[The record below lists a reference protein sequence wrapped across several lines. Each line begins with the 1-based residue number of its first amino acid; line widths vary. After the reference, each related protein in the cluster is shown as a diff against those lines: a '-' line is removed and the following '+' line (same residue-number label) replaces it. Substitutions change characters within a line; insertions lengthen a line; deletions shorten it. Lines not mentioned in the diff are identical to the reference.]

1 MPLVCRS
8 CARVNPPEA
17 RYCYHDGAPLD
28 GHAHGAGPLAIGAQ
42 RFHNPFV
49 FPSGKNARSFDELVL
64 TCEANWSEAQEVL
77 QQGYLEGFLAALG
90 RADLARTARLAAKA
104 ADADRGLE
112 EFLSKLPASTR
123 QPPRLIVQPLEI
135 NLGQLSRDRDQRVIL
150 DLGNTGMGL
159 LAGSIS
165 CVESNWLSVG
175 EGAASTRKL
184 FQLRNEL
191 SLPIRVV
198 GKFLRAG
205 QKKLEGRLNIE
216 TNGGG
221 ATVLLRAEVPVIPFP
236 DGVLAGAHTPREIA
250 SKAKAAPKD
259 AAPLFESGAVAR
271 WYERNGW
278 TYPVQEPPASG
289 IGAIQQFFEAL
300 GLVTPPKVE
309 ISTQTISLAGSV
321 GASLTEEITVQTVE
335 KRPVFA
341 HATSSVPWLK
351 VSKVA
356 LEGRIARIALSVPA
370 VPAQPGECLQGV
382 VRITANGNQRFSVD
396 VTLNIAGLSGAHL
409 LAGSWGPTPARQT
422 TPALDIDTANAVPVL
437 AVAAADGLLQPIEI
451 PFQDGTSSS
460 RKTGRDTRRS
470 SPTAAVALVPSV
482 ADLYG
487 TSAPVARAVPLPDR
501 REEPVMVVPVDLT
514 APPPPRRRPPG
525 PVVQPKSEKAAAD
538 TDDAEPTAPRQTP
551 FWMHLLPLGF
561 LLLCLLATLIR
572 DLLHRAEYPA
582 DLDPHP
588 RITLRFHDQELRI
601 QLGTGGVKPENG
613 GAPGKTRPA
622 FWEPSMR
629 FGLLMLNQPDP
640 LRPGKLKRLTFE
652 EQGLTNNTVVKLDG
666 NEWIFGDRPFRELE
680 GTYKED
686 WPGRWLGKHDEPL
699 PQTAYSIEGRRS
711 VWLYDR
717 QKVEIVQTVEIVRG
731 TQSNLLDTCLVRYR
745 IHNQDQLAHTVGLRF
760 LLDTFIGS
768 NDGVPFLIP
777 GSSTLCNTRMEFTD
791 PNKIPDFIQACE
803 KSDLSNPGTIAQ
815 VGLHVSSKLEPPT
828 RVTLGAW
835 PNPRFETI
843 DRRCQQ
849 EKTMWEVPVLNIK
862 TPDPVNPAV
871 TIFDS
876 AVTLYWD
883 PIQLGPNQV
892 REVGFSYG
900 LGSVSAGEASGLLAL
915 TVGGS
920 FIPRGEFTVTAY
932 VSNPIPGQTV
942 TLKLPDGFDLIEAQ
956 PTQTVPLLR
965 DASTRNSPV
974 TWKVRGPRQEGK
986 YTLKVDSS
994 TGVSQTQ
1001 PVTIKLRGIFGG

>member
-8 CARVNPPEA
+8 CTRVNPAEA

-28 GHAHGAGPLAIGAQ
+28 GHAHGSGPLAIGAQ
-42 RFHNPFV
+42 RFYNPFV

-77 QQGYLEGFLAALG
+77 HQGYLEGFLAALG

-104 ADADRGLE
+104 PDADRGLE

-150 DLGNTGMGL
+150 DLANTGMGL

-221 ATVLLRAEVPVIPFP
+221 ATVLVRAEVPVVPFP
-236 DGVLAGAHTPREIA
+236 DGVLAGAHSPREIA

-259 AAPLFESGAVAR
+259 AAPLFETGAVAR

-278 TYPVQEPPASG
+278 TYPVGEPPASG
-289 IGAIQQFFEAL
+289 LGAIQQFFEAL

-309 ISTQTISLAGSV
+309 ISTQTVSLAGAV
-321 GASLTEEITVQTVE
+321 GASLTEEIQVQTVE

-351 VSKVA
+351 ISKVA
-356 LEGRIARIALSVPA
+356 LEGRIARIALTVPSVPS
-370 VPAQPGECLQGV
+370 QPGECLQGIV
-382 VRITANGNQRFSVD
+382 HITTNGNQRFSVD

-409 LAGSWGPTPARQT
+409 LAGGWGRTPARQT
-422 TPALDIDTANAVPVL
+422 MPSLDLEIASAVPVL
-437 AVAAADGLLQPIEI
+437 AVAAAEDLLAPIEV
-451 PFQDGTSSS
+451 PFHDAASSS
-460 RKTGRDTRRS
+460 RKPGRDTRRS
-470 SPTAAVALVPSV
+470 SPTAAVSQVPSV

-487 TSAPVARAVPLPDR
+487 TSAPVARVVPLPDQ

-514 APPPPRRRPPG
+514 APPPPRRRRPG
-525 PVVQPKSEKAAAD
+525 PVVQNKKEPGEVNAD
-538 TDDAEPTAPRQTP
+538 DGEPTGPRQAP

-572 DLLHRAEYPA
+572 DLLHQAAYPV
-582 DLDPHP
+582 DLDPQP
-588 RITLRFHDQELRI
+588 RITLRFHDQEMRI
-601 QLGTGGVKPENG
+601 GLGTGGVKPGEAG
-613 GAPGKTRPA
+613 GGGKTRPA
-622 FWEPSMR
+622 IWEPSMR

-666 NEWIFGDRPFRELE
+666 NEWIFGDRPFREMD

-686 WPGRWLGKHDEPL
+686 WPGRWLGKHDEPMAQN
-699 PQTAYSIEGRRS
+699 PYSIEGRRS
-711 VWLYDR
+711 VWSYDG
-717 QKVEIVQTVEIVRG
+717 QKVEITQMVEIVRG

-745 IHNQDQLAHTVGLRF
+745 IQNNDQVPHNVGLRF

-777 GSSTLCNTRMEFTD
+777 GSSTLCNTQMVFTD

-815 VGLHVSSKLEPPT
+815 VGLHVSNKLESPT

-835 PNPRFETI
+835 PNPLLETLDI
-843 DRRCQQ
+843 RCQQ
-849 EKTMWEVPVLNIK
+849 EKTKWEVPVLNIK
-862 TPDPVNPAV
+862 TLPPG
-871 TIFDS
+871 DS

-883 PIQLGPNQV
+883 PIQLGPNQF

-900 LGSVSAGEASGLLAL
+900 LGNVSAGEGSGKLAL

-956 PTQTVPLLR
+956 LTQPVPLLR